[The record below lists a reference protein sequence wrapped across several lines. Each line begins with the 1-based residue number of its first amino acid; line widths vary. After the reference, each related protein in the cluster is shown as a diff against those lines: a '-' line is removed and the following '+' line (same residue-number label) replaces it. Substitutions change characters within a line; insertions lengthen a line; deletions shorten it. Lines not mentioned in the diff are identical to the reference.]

1 MGPITK
7 NALPN
12 LLLERRSPGAFPLI
26 LRLDRFD
33 LLFVDG
39 LFLLAS
45 SLLLATLLLSH
56 QSHRSGGNRPVSAAA
71 EDRAMNTWYWPQ

>member
-12 LLLERRSPGAFPLI
+12 LLLERSSPGAFPLI

-33 LLFVDG
+33 FLFVDG

-45 SLLLATLLLSH
+45 SLLLTTLLLSH
-56 QSHRSGGNRPVSAAA
+56 
-71 EDRAMNTWYWPQ
+71 